1 MLEPILSNNSNKSNS
16 FSNTLRKYNAL
27 EYSSKLMSLL
37 NKIYPKKDFADCTKF
52 DLHKIFND
60 LFINNYQS
68 EEVLKFKLF
77 EKLEDKKNFTGAFEI
92 PVADSRVDFITIN
105 GRTTSYEIKSELDN
119 LSKLKKQINDYS
131 KAFEYN
137 YVVLDIK
144 HKKKAERIIPEYYG
158 ILTFRNG
165 NLYQSR
171 KALLNRN
178 IQSKVQLSLLSK
190 KELNKGFSCQNE
202 QYILERFNPKQVNKI
217 FKDILHIRYSKKWNF
232 LLDNQHN
239 ILPIDIQFF
248 FKTNI
253 NPIDIYYH

>member
-1 MLEPILSNNSNKSNS
+1 MLEPILSHNNKLHS
-16 FSNTLRKYNAL
+16 FSATLRQYNAL

-37 NKIYPKKDFADCTKF
+37 NKIYPKKDFAGYTKF
-52 DLHKIFND
+52 DLHKVFND
-60 LFINNYQS
+60 LFIKYYRS

-77 EKLEDKKNFTGAFEI
+77 EKLEDKKNITGAFEI

-105 GRTTSYEIKSELDN
+105 GRTTSYEIKSEFDN
-119 LSKLKKQINDYS
+119 LSKLEKQVNDYS

-171 KALLNRN
+171 KALLNNN
-178 IQSKVQLSLLSK
+178 IQSNVQLSLLSK
-190 KELNKGFSCQNE
+190 KELYKGFSSQSE
-202 QYILERFNPKQVNKI
+202 QYILKCFDSKQINKI
-217 FKDILHIRYSKKWNF
+217 FKDMLHSRYSKKWNF
-232 LLDNQHN
+232 LLENQHN

-253 NPIDIYYH
+253 NPMDIYYH

>member
-1 MLEPILSNNSNKSNS
+1 MLEPILSHNIKPNSLST
-16 FSNTLRKYNAL
+16 TLRKYNAL

-37 NKIYPKKDFADCTKF
+37 NKIYPNKNFTDHTKF

-60 LFINNYQS
+60 LFINNYRS

-77 EKLEDKKNFTGAFEI
+77 EKLEDKKEFIGAFEI

-105 GRTTSYEIKSELDN
+105 GRTTSYEIKSEFDN

-137 YVVLDIK
+137 YVVLDVK
-144 HKKKAERIIPEYYG
+144 HKKNAEKIIPEYYG

-171 KALLNRN
+171 RALLNKN
-178 IQSKVQLSLLSK
+178 IQSEVQLSLLSK
-190 KELNKGFSCQNE
+190 KELNKGFSSQNE
-202 QYILERFNPKQVNKI
+202 QEILESFDSKQINGI
-217 FKDILHIRYSKKWNF
+217 FKTTLKNRYRKKWNF
-232 LLDNQHN
+232 LLDNQQN
-239 ILPIDIQFF
+239 ILPIDLQFF

-253 NPIDIYYH
+253 SPLDIYYH

>member
-1 MLEPILSNNSNKSNS
+1 MLEPILSHNTKPNS
-16 FSNTLRKYNAL
+16 FNTILRKYNAL

-37 NKIYPKKDFADCTKF
+37 NKIYPNKNFADHTKF
-52 DLHKIFND
+52 ELHKIFND
-60 LFINNYQS
+60 LFINNYRS

-105 GRTTSYEIKSELDN
+105 GRTTSYEIKSEFDN
-119 LSKLKKQINDYS
+119 LSKLKKQVNDYS

-137 YVVLDIK
+137 YVVLDVK
-144 HKKKAERIIPEYYG
+144 HKKKAERIIPENYG

-171 KALLNRN
+171 KALLNKN

-190 KELNKGFSCQNE
+190 KELNKGFSTLNE
-202 QYILERFNPKQVNKI
+202 QEILESFESKQINKI
-217 FKDILHIRYSKKWNF
+217 FKDILRNRYSKKWNF
-232 LLDNQHN
+232 LLDNQHD

-253 NPIDIYYH
+253 NPLDIYSY

>member
-1 MLEPILSNNSNKSNS
+1 MLEPILSHNNKSNS
-16 FSNTLRKYNAL
+16 FSTTLRKYNAL
-27 EYSSKLMSLL
+27 EYSSKLTSLL
-37 NKIYPKKDFADCTKF
+37 NKIYPKKDFTDYTKF

-60 LFINNYQS
+60 LFINNYWS

-77 EKLEDKKNFTGAFEI
+77 DKLEDKKNFTGAFEI

-105 GRTTSYEIKSELDN
+105 GRTTSYEIKSEFDN
-119 LSKLKKQINDYS
+119 LSKLKKQVNDYS

-137 YVVLDIK
+137 YVVLDVK
-144 HKKKAERIIPEYYG
+144 HKRRAERIIPEYYG

-171 KALLNRN
+171 KALLNKN

-190 KELNKGFSCQNE
+190 KELNKAFSSLNE
-202 QYILERFNPKQVNKI
+202 QEILESFESKQINKI
-217 FKDILHIRYSKKWNF
+217 FKDILRNRYSKKWNF

-253 NPIDIYYH
+253 NPLDIYYH